1 MSSICM
7 LVGGLLTVC
16 VVMLCGR
23 WCLRAFYVVYGG
35 KKMTNFEDCNKPLG
49 EINGMFG
56 KEF

>member
-1 MSSICM
+1 M